1 MKINPNRLDFAICC
15 DSRRGPT
22 FGDDI
27 CIKNNA
33 KTTMDSHSNL
43 GFAYSIL
50 NMHMEQSKLE
60 HFWLVHIN
68 FNWMNSKFFNW
79 NKK

>member
-43 GFAYSIL
+43 GFAYSHPQYAYGTIEARTFL
-50 NMHMEQSKLE
+50 AGTYQFQLDEFEVFQLE
-60 HFWLVHIN
+60 
-68 FNWMNSKFFNW
+68 
-79 NKK
+79 